1 MDLRGK
7 VKPNLVCKDLA
18 FQVVPDCTPEV
29 EVGEYFLS
37 KFEDRLL
44 KYVFLCSLKKK
55 KCQLVSYIML
65 LFQLHVL
72 HNFTQD

>member
-44 KYVFLCSLKKK
+44 KYVFLCSLK
-55 KCQLVSYIML
+55 
-65 LFQLHVL
+65 
-72 HNFTQD
+72 